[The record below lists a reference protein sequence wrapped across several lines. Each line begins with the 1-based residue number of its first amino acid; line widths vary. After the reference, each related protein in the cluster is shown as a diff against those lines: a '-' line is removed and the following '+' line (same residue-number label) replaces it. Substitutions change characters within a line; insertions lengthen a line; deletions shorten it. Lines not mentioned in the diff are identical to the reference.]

1 MVDLSVTVAT
11 AQRVLVVDDEPDI
24 TALVAYHLAKGGYR
38 VSTAASGR
46 DALRAAREERPDLI
60 VLDLMLPGLSGY
72 DVLAEL
78 RRRDETKEI
87 GVIVLTARKDEADRI
102 KGLSLGADDY
112 LPKPFSPQELVLRV
126 RAVLRR
132 LASPAVASG
141 GVLAAGTIALDAAA
155 HRVTVGGGPVD
166 LTATEFR
173 LLRTLMER
181 QGRVQTRAQL
191 LETVW
196 HAQPDIQ
203 TRTVDM
209 HVQRL
214 RQKLGKA
221 GDAIE
226 TVRGAGYRFRAPPPP
241 PRKRP

>member
-1 MVDLSVTVAT
+1 MTEPVTH
-11 AQRVLVVDDEPDI
+11 RILVVDDEPDI
-24 TALVAYHLAKGGYR
+24 TALVAYHLAKAGYR
-38 VSTAASGR
+38 VTTAATGR
-46 DALRAAREERPDLI
+46 DALRAARDERPDLV
-60 VLDLMLPGLSGY
+60 VLDLMLPGISGY

-78 RRRDETKEI
+78 RRREETKDL
-87 GVIVLTARKDEADRI
+87 GVILLTARKDEPDRI

-126 RAVLRR
+126 GAVLRR
-132 LASPAVASG
+132 LAAPAVAAG
-141 GVLAAGTIALDAAA
+141 GVVTAGPIAVDRRA
-155 HRVTVGGGPVD
+155 HRVTVDGAEIE

-173 LLRTLMER
+173 LLGVLIER
-181 QGRVQTRAQL
+181 EGRVQSRAQL

-196 HAQPDIQ
+196 QAQPDIQ

-214 RQKLGKA
+214 RQKLGAA

-226 TVRGAGYRFRAPPPP
+226 TVRGAGYRFRRPEPHT
-241 PRKRP
+241 RKRP